1 MPFLFV
7 TSSLISFISV
17 LQFSEYSSQAFLGR
31 FVCMHAC
38 PVVSD
43 CLHLWSV
50 ACQASMSIG
59 FSKQEYWS
67 GLPFPLPR
75 DLPDS
80 EIESVS
86 PTSPILQVD
95 SAPLSHRGSPSI
107 SIGPDKKTGNYSK

>member
-7 TSSLISFISV
+7 TSSFISFISV
-17 LQFSEYSSQAFLGR
+17 LQFSEYSSQGFLGR
-31 FVCMHAC
+31 FACMREC

-50 ACQASMSIG
+50 ASQASMSMG

-67 GLPFPLPR
+67 GLPFPPPR

-80 EIESVS
+80 EIEPVS
-86 PTSPILQVD
+86 LTSPVLQVD
-95 SAPLSHRGSPSI
+95 SLLLNHCGS
-107 SIGPDKKTGNYSK
+107 